1 MKILQNSFNQYL
13 NKNYFFEKKPS
24 IAVAVSGGPDSMC
37 LIYLLKN
44 WIDIN
49 KGNLVALIID
59 HQLRK
64 ESKEESYLIKKYLLK
79 NKIST
84 KIIKVNKKLV
94 IKKSMKEARENRY
107 EKLIKYCNRKNIFHL
122 FLAHHYDDNIETFLI
137 RKLSGSNF
145 QGLRGMQYK
154 SINNSIQILRPLL
167 SYTKKEILEFNLINK
182 IFYLND
188 PSNLNIKYTRV
199 AIRKFLNNNKIL
211 HESIKKDFVQIE
223 KYYPIYLQMVYEMFN
238 KIIIKINNK
247 NILIESE
254 RFFKQNKEIQI
265 KIIEIIYKFLKP
277 KRELLRSIKICNL
290 LANLLSKKI
299 VKANLGGIN
308 IKKDHFSINFGP

>member
-13 NKNYFFEKKPS
+13 NKNYFFEKKPR

-37 LIYLLKN
+37 LIHLLKN
-44 WIDIN
+44 WIN
-49 KGNLVALIID
+49 GNRGSLVALIID

-64 ESKEESYLIKKYLLK
+64 ESKEESYLIKEYLLK
-79 NKIST
+79 NKIYT
-84 KIIKVNKKLV
+84 KIIKINKKLV
-94 IKKSMKEARENRY
+94 IKKNMKEARENRFA
-107 EKLIKYCNRKNIFHL
+107 KLIKYCNHKNIFHL

-145 QGLRGMQYK
+145 QGLRGIQYK
-154 SINNSIQILRPLL
+154 SINNSTHILRPLL
-167 SYTKKEILEFNLINK
+167 SHTKKEILEFNLKNK

-199 AIRKFLNNNKIL
+199 AIRNFLDENKIL
-211 HESIKKDFVQIE
+211 HNKIKKDFEKIE
-223 KYYPIYLQMVYEMFN
+223 KNYPIYLQMVYEMFN

-247 NILIESE
+247 NILIESD

-265 KIIEIIYKFLKP
+265 KIIEIIYKFLMP
-277 KRELLRSIKICNL
+277 KREAIRSIKIYNL
-290 LANLLSKKI
+290 IENLLSKKI
-299 VKANLGGIN
+299 IKANLGGIE
-308 IKKDHFSINFGP
+308 IKKDDFSINFDV

>member
-13 NKNYFFEKKPS
+13 NKNYFFEKKPI

-37 LIYLLKN
+37 LIHLLKN
-44 WIDIN
+44 WIN
-49 KGNLVALIID
+49 VNRGNLVALIID

-84 KIIKVNKKLV
+84 KIIKINKKLV

-107 EKLIKYCNRKNIFHL
+107 EKLIKYCNHKNILHL

-167 SYTKKEILEFNLINK
+167 SHTKKEILEFNLINK

-188 PSNLNIKYTRV
+188 PSNLNTKYTRV
-199 AIRKFLNNNKIL
+199 AIRNYLNKDKVL
-211 HESIKKDFVQIE
+211 HKKIKKDFEKIE
-223 KYYPIYLQMVYEMFN
+223 KNYPIYIQMVYEIFN

-247 NILIESE
+247 NILIESD
-254 RFFKQNKEIQI
+254 RFFEHNKEIQI
-265 KIIEIIYKFLKP
+265 KIIEIIYKFLMP
-277 KRELLRSIKICNL
+277 KRESIRSIKIYNL
-290 LANLLSKKI
+290 LENLLSKKI
-299 VKANLGGIN
+299 VKANLGGID
-308 IKKDHFSINFGP
+308 IKKDDFSINFAL

>member
-13 NKNYFFEKKPS
+13 NKNYFFEKKPT

-44 WIDIN
+44 WININ
-49 KGNLVALIID
+49 QGNIVALIID

-84 KIIKVNKKLV
+84 KIIKINKKLV
-94 IKKSMKEARENRY
+94 IKKSMKEARNNRY
-107 EKLIKYCNRKNIFHL
+107 EKLIKYCNRENILHL
-122 FLAHHYDDNIETFLI
+122 FLAHHYNDNIETFLI

-145 QGLRGMQYK
+145 EGLRGMQHK

-167 SYTKKEILEFNLINK
+167 IHTKKEILEFNLKNK

-188 PSNLNIKYTRV
+188 PSNLNTKYTRV
-199 AIRKFLNNNKIL
+199 AVRNFLNENRVIYKK
-211 HESIKKDFVQIE
+211 IKKDFEKIK
-223 KYYPIYLQMVYEMFN
+223 KYYPIYLQMVYKIFN

-247 NILIESE
+247 NILIESD
-254 RFFKQNKEIQI
+254 RFFEQNKEIQV
-265 KIIEIIYKFLKP
+265 KIIEIIYKFLMP
-277 KRELLRSIKICNL
+277 TRQSIRSKKIYNL
-290 LANLLSKKI
+290 LENLLYNKI
-299 VKANLGGIN
+299 VKANLGGID
-308 IKKDHFSINFGP
+308 IKKDDFSINFSL

>member
-299 VKANLGGIN
+299 VKANLGGID
-308 IKKDHFSINFGP
+308 IKKDDFSINFGL

>member
-1 MKILQNSFNQYL
+1 MKILQNTFNQYL

-37 LIYLLKN
+37 LIHLLKN
-44 WIDIN
+44 WIN
-49 KGNLVALIID
+49 RNRGNLVALIID

-79 NKIST
+79 NKIAT
-84 KIIKVNKKLV
+84 KIIKINKKLV

-107 EKLIKYCNRKNIFHL
+107 EKLIKYCKHKNILHL

-167 SYTKKEILEFNLINK
+167 SHTKKEILEFNLKNK

-199 AIRKFLNNNKIL
+199 AIRNFLDENKIL
-211 HESIKKDFVQIE
+211 HNKIKKDFEKIE
-223 KYYPIYLQMVYEMFN
+223 KNYPIYLQMVYEMFN

-247 NILIESE
+247 NILIESD

-265 KIIEIIYKFLKP
+265 KIIEIIYKFLMP

-290 LANLLSKKI
+290 LENLLSKKI
-299 VKANLGGIN
+299 VKANLGGID
-308 IKKDHFSINFGP
+308 IKKDDFSINFGL

>member
-13 NKNYFFEKKPS
+13 NKNNFFEKKPS

-37 LIYLLKN
+37 LIHLLKN
-44 WIDIN
+44 WIN
-49 KGNLVALIID
+49 VNRGNLVALIID
-59 HQLRK
+59 HKLRK

-79 NKIST
+79 NKIAT
-84 KIIKVNKKLV
+84 KIIKINKKLV

-167 SYTKKEILEFNLINK
+167 SHTKKEILEFNLINK

-188 PSNLNIKYTRV
+188 PSNLNTKYTRV
-199 AIRKFLNNNKIL
+199 AIRKFLNKNKII
-211 HESIKKDFVQIE
+211 HKTIKKDFVKIE

-247 NILIESE
+247 NILIESD
-254 RFFKQNKEIQI
+254 RFFKQNKEIQK
-265 KIIEIIYKFLKP
+265 KIDEIIYKFLMP
-277 KRELLRSIKICNL
+277 KRELLRYIKICNL
-290 LANLLSKKI
+290 LENLLSKKI
-299 VKANLGGIN
+299 VKANLGGID
-308 IKKDHFSINFGP
+308 IKKDDFSINFGT

>member
-13 NKNYFFEKKPS
+13 NNNYFFEKKPT

-44 WIDIN
+44 WINVNNGSI
-49 KGNLVALIID
+49 VALIID

-84 KIIKVNKKLV
+84 KIIKINKKLV

-122 FLAHHYDDNIETFLI
+122 FLAHHYNDNIETFLI

-145 QGLRGMQYK
+145 EGLRGMQHK
-154 SINNSIQILRPLL
+154 SINNCIQILRPLL
-167 SYTKKEILEFNLINK
+167 LHTKKEILEFNLNNK

-188 PSNLNIKYTRV
+188 PSNLNTKYTRV
-199 AIRKFLNNNKIL
+199 AIRNFLNTNKIL
-211 HESIKKDFVQIE
+211 HKKIKKDFEKIE
-223 KYYPIYLQMVYEMFN
+223 KYYPFYLQMVYEIFN
-238 KIIIKINNK
+238 KIILKINNK
-247 NILIESE
+247 NILIESNK
-254 RFFKQNKEIQI
+254 FFEQDKEIQI
-265 KIIEIIYKFLKP
+265 KIIEIIYKFLMP
-277 KRELLRSIKICNL
+277 KRESIRSKKIYNL
-290 LANLLSKKI
+290 LQILLCKNI
-299 VKANLGGIN
+299 VKANLGGID

>member
-1 MKILQNSFNQYL
+1 MKILQNTFNQYL
-13 NKNYFFEKKPS
+13 KKNYFFEKKPS

-37 LIYLLKN
+37 LIHLLKN
-44 WIDIN
+44 WIN
-49 KGNLVALIID
+49 KNRGNLVALIID

-84 KIIKVNKKLV
+84 KIIKINKKLV

-167 SYTKKEILEFNLINK
+167 SNTKKEILEFNLINK

-188 PSNLNIKYTRV
+188 PSNVNTKYTRV
-199 AIRKFLNNNKIL
+199 AIRKFLNNNKIF
-211 HESIKKDFVQIE
+211 HKTIKKDFVKIE
-223 KYYPIYLQMVYEMFN
+223 KYYSFYLQMVYEMFN

-247 NILIESE
+247 NILIETD

-265 KIIEIIYKFLKP
+265 KIIEIIYKFLMP

-290 LANLLSKKI
+290 LENLLSKKI
-299 VKANLGGIN
+299 VKANLGGID
-308 IKKDHFSINFGP
+308 IKKDDFSINFGL